1 MTHLVDAAVLA
12 ALCAAAMMAMKKKK
26 MYESQ
31 LEQVENNILRVNEQ
45 QMGLENMRVVVEAV
59 DALRVGADAQKA
71 TMKVRGR
78 GGLCSAP
85 STACLPACMC
95 SHVAQGRLMLLE
107 GWPTASAPP
116 LFLWHTAACRT

>member
-1 MTHLVDAAVLA
+1 
-12 ALCAAAMMAMKKKK
+12 MMAMKKKK

-71 TMKVRGR
+71 TMKVRGLR
-78 GGLCSAP
+78 QAEGYCSLLDCLLPCPCPQQHAP
-85 STACLPACMC
+85 SCHTCVNLVGHLHSTCTIC
-95 SHVAQGRLMLLE
+95 
-107 GWPTASAPP
+107 
-116 LFLWHTAACRT
+116 FLAAGHEH